1 MEVIKQY
8 QLKHNLVADG
18 IIGKQTLYHI
28 KVTNGLTNEQTAHY
42 LAQIAHESAN
52 FTQTTENLNYSVQGL
67 LSIFPKYFKEKT
79 EAIKYARQPQK
90 IANRVYANRMGN
102 GDEISNEGFLFR
114 GRGGL
119 QTTGKTNYQLLANYL
134 NNQEIMQNPD
144 LVASTYFFESAKFF
158 FDKNQIW
165 KLATEVNVKSI
176 TAVTKKVNGGITGL
190 EDRVAKTQ
198 AYYHL
203 LTFNEN

>member
-1 MEVIKQY
+1 MDIIKQF
-8 QLKHNLVADG
+8 QLNNGLLADG
-18 IIGKQTLYHI
+18 IIGKKTLQKLQTKFDLNDI
-28 KVTNGLTNEQTAHY
+28 ELAHFIG
-42 LAQIAHESAN
+42 QIAHETGS
-52 FTQTTENLNYSVQGL
+52 FTRNTENLNYSVKGL
-67 LSIFPKYFKEKT
+67 LNTFPKYFKSES
-79 EAIKYARQPQK
+79 EAVKYARQPQK
-90 IANRVYANRMGN
+90 IANRVYSNRMGN

-119 QTTGKTNYQLLANYL
+119 QTTGKSNYQLLANYL

-165 KLATEVNVKSI
+165 KLATEVNIKSI

-190 EDRVAKTQ
+190 EDRFAKTQ

-203 LTFNEN
+203 HTFNEN